1 MDTDYM
7 QPASQSE
14 NNLSEQ
20 LQEILS
26 GIISTLDV
34 YDVIDDGTNYSVIN
48 LKKNDIMFEDINL
61 RLVANV
67 IAAALNTGE
76 EINHSSVTKLLE
88 HEKRAVSKM
97 VETSIY
103 EELLKN
109 ADDFDKETL
118 YEIKLQEADLKC
130 KKAMNDLL
138 LSAQTIINQ

>member
-1 MDTDYM
+1 M
-7 QPASQSE
+7 QQTSQSE

-48 LKKNDIMFEDINL
+48 LKDNDILYEDINL

-76 EINHSSVTKLLE
+76 EINETAVRKLLE
-88 HEKRAVSKM
+88 YEKRAVSKM
-97 VETSIY
+97 VETGIY
-103 EELLKN
+103 EELIKN
-109 ADDFDKETL
+109 AEDYDKETL

>member
-1 MDTDYM
+1 MRQT
-7 QPASQSE
+7 SQSE

-48 LKKNDIMFEDINL
+48 LKNDDILYEDINL

-67 IAAALNTGE
+67 IAAGLNTGE
-76 EINHSSVTKLLE
+76 ELNESAVRKLLE
-88 HEKRAVSKM
+88 YERRAVSKM
-97 VETSIY
+97 VETGIY
-103 EELLKN
+103 EELVKN
-109 ADDFDKETL
+109 AEDYDKEIL

-130 KKAMNDLL
+130 KKAMNNLL

>member
-1 MDTDYM
+1 M
-7 QPASQSE
+7 QQTSQSE

-48 LKKNDIMFEDINL
+48 LKDNDILYEDINL

-76 EINHSSVTKLLE
+76 EINETAVRKLLE
-88 HEKRAVSKM
+88 YEKRAVSKM
-97 VETSIY
+97 VETGIY
-103 EELLKN
+103 EELIKN
-109 ADDFDKETL
+109 AEDFDKETL
-118 YEIKLQEADLKC
+118 YEIKLQEADLQC

>member
-1 MDTDYM
+1 M

-48 LKKNDIMFEDINL
+48 LKNNDIMFEDINL

-76 EINHSSVTKLLE
+76 EINPPVTKLLE
-88 HEKRAVSKM
+88 HEKEQYQKWF
-97 VETSIY
+97 TPH
-103 EELLKN
+103 L
-109 ADDFDKETL
+109 
-118 YEIKLQEADLKC
+118 
-130 KKAMNDLL
+130 
-138 LSAQTIINQ
+138 